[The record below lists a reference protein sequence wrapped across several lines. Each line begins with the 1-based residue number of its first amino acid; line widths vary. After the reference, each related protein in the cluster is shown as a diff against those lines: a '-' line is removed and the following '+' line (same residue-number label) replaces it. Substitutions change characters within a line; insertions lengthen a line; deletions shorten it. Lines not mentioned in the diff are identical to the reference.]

1 MLNNLVTATHPHAR
15 TMKSE
20 HLTMQPSSP
29 SADCSP
35 VAVAVYPWESPI
47 YLSLSLDP
55 GGTTSPPT
63 PLYIQCPCPGS
74 PSPLVQ
80 SWHPLLTS
88 FSFAVHLICISLC
101 FPRFVSSLAFCA
113 FLIFPADMKRQN
125 RLPSSTDILNFSP
138 SNCRHYVIA
147 MCEIRAK
154 GVMTAKNLG

>member
-55 GGTTSPPT
+55 GGTTSPPPHPSIYPMSMSWVSQSISPELASSVDFIQFCGT
-63 PLYIQCPCPGS
+63 FDLYFA
-74 PSPLVQ
+74 
-80 SWHPLLTS
+80 LLPP
-88 FSFAVHLICISLC
+88 FCFFIGILC
-101 FPRFVSSLAFCA
+101 FPDFPSRHEETKSIAVVHRYPLLFPFELSSLCH
-113 FLIFPADMKRQN
+113 
-125 RLPSSTDILNFSP
+125 
-138 SNCRHYVIA
+138 CYV
-147 MCEIRAK
+147 
-154 GVMTAKNLG
+154 